1 MEVWKIIFLSKL
13 VICRF
18 HVDLPGCIWWIH
30 WIDLWNNKLEA
41 MVLRPWFAG
50 LVHLGCFCACRLGSR
65 ICAWGCHIARCAER
79 HFPTL
84 SRYFEAMRE
93 AICIHIGQGGAMFSS
108 FMFDL
113 PYIYTHVC
121 IYLYIYIVCMC
132 VYIYIWIIIYICIWI
147 NPSPCRFQ
155 WHDSWQCL
163 KHFASSFWILM
174 RTFGRLWLEDKQP
187 LALAGSTGSV
197 LILKMGYWCLAK
209 SYSYNICV
217 SYILW

>member
-1 MEVWKIIFLSKL
+1 MELKAL
-13 VICRF
+13 
-18 HVDLPGCIWWIH
+18 HQQHIWWIH
-30 WIDLWNNKLEA
+30 WTDLWNNELEA
-41 MVLRPWFAG
+41 TVLRPWFAG

-121 IYLYIYIVCMC
+121 IYLYILCMC
-132 VYIYIWIIIYICIWI
+132 IYIHIIICTVYESSLLLVDLNGMTLGNVWNILRPHFGYWWEPLVGCGWKI
-147 NPSPCRFQ
+147 NNHLPLPEARDQ
-155 WHDSWQCL
+155 Y
-163 KHFASSFWILM
+163 SFWKRDTGVWQRVTH
-174 RTFGRLWLEDKQP
+174 RTY
-187 LALAGSTGSV
+187 V
-197 LILKMGYWCLAK
+197 MY
-209 SYSYNICV
+209 
-217 SYILW
+217 